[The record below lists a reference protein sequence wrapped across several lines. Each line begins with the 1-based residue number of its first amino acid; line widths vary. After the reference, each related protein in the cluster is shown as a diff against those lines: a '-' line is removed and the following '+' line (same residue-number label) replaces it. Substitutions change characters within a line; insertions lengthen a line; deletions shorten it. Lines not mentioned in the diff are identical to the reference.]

1 MDIVFWV
8 WIAHLKVIG
17 LNTWFPIGGTIL
29 QGYRTFKWMNL
40 TGATG
45 ALGENLGVSWLGPL
59 PIHFCFL
66 TVTVTWPTLSSHC
79 LTCLPWLS
87 PGIPPLS
94 HFFLDFFFIQASQYV
109 LILIPGYG
117 ATSQCPQQLTMID
130 LPRVLARVW
139 FCQLQLV
146 CVCLPVWCLEFLI
159 TLQKVYK
166 G

>member
-1 MDIVFWV
+1 MFMRDYVHYILWGGKNIPLEEFLAW
-8 WIAHLKVIG
+8 LPG
-17 LNTWFPIGGTIL
+17 LELCRKERASRAWAFFSL
-29 QGYRTFKWMNL
+29 
-40 TGATG
+40 
-45 ALGENLGVSWLGPL
+45 
-59 PIHFCFL
+59 CFL

-94 HFFLDFFFIQASQYV
+94 HFFLEFFFIQASQYV

-139 FCQLQLV
+139 FCQLQSF
-146 CVCLPVWCLEFLI
+146 CDYETFGI
-159 TLQKVYK
+159 IETFQRVYK
-166 G
+166 C